1 MIITQEDQAYH
12 RIKVAISK
20 GYIKKGSKLKE
31 MTLAQKMGM
40 SRATVKGAVKR
51 LVFEGLAEYTPNKG
65 ASVVNPSLK
74 EIKQTFQVRSQ
85 LEQMAVELAQQ
96 HLTADDFKAFQS
108 LIDDEKTALEDRTV
122 ERYHEINDAFHLK
135 IAEKSQNRVLH
146 HYIRELLQKTT
157 IYLILFDPFYQLME
171 ARYESPSE
179 HAAIVSFLEREETG
193 QAVLAMTKHLESTID
208 NIDIDELFPSDYL
221 TI

>member
-1 MIITQEDQAYH
+1 MIMTQEDQAYH

-31 MTLAQKMGM
+31 MALAQKMGM

-51 LVFEGLAEYTPNKG
+51 LVFEGLAKYTPNKG
-65 ASVVNPSLK
+65 VSVVNPSLD
-74 EIKQTFQVRSQ
+74 EIKQTLQVRSQ

-96 HLTADDFKAFQS
+96 HLTSDDFKALQS
-108 LIDDEKTALEDRTV
+108 LIKDEKTALKDRSL

-146 HYIRELLQKTT
+146 HYIGELLQKTT
-157 IYLILFDPFYQLME
+157 IFLILFDPFYQLMD
-171 ARYESPSE
+171 ARHESPFE
-179 HAAIVSFLEREETG
+179 HAAIVSFLERKETE
-193 QAVLAMTKHLESTID
+193 QAARAIKEHLESTIN
-208 NIDIDELFPSDYL
+208 NIDIDELLPSDYL